1 MKYTPKVVISTI
13 LRSNVRVH
21 KFQKLNRKSPE
32 AQIFLAHTN
41 NKPKLPDG
49 FEFLPVKRSINI
61 KKEKDNKEQY
71 MDLLL
76 EADPSKDMINNYLKN
91 GELFV
96 LTYKDDVACIAV
108 VTKIDEDTVE
118 LKNIATKKEFRGNGY
133 GKKMLKYLAD
143 NYKQKYKKML
153 VGTTENNIPFY
164 VKQGFDKYEK
174 TIKNFFVENYD
185 EEIWDG
191 DLHCIDM
198 YCYSKDLKK

>member
-1 MKYTPKVVISTI
+1 
-13 LRSNVRVH
+13 
-21 KFQKLNRKSPE
+21 
-32 AQIFLAHTN
+32 
-41 NKPKLPDG
+41 
-49 FEFLPVKRSINI
+49 
-61 KKEKDNKEQY
+61 

-108 VTKIDEDTVE
+108 VTKIDEDTAE

-174 TIKNFFVENYD
+174 TIKNFFVDNYD
-185 EEIWDG
+185 EKIWDR
-191 DLHCIDM
+191 DLIYTDLI
-198 YCYSKDLKK
+198 YYSKDLKK

>member
-1 MKYTPKVVISTI
+1 
-13 LRSNVRVH
+13 
-21 KFQKLNRKSPE
+21 
-32 AQIFLAHTN
+32 
-41 NKPKLPDG
+41 
-49 FEFLPVKRSINI
+49 
-61 KKEKDNKEQY
+61 

-174 TIKNFFVENYD
+174 TIKNFFVDNYD
-185 EEIWDG
+185 EKILDG
-191 DLHCIDM
+191 DLYCTDM
-198 YCYSKDLKK
+198 YYYSKNLKMNNSKE

>member
-1 MKYTPKVVISTI
+1 
-13 LRSNVRVH
+13 
-21 KFQKLNRKSPE
+21 
-32 AQIFLAHTN
+32 
-41 NKPKLPDG
+41 
-49 FEFLPVKRSINI
+49 
-61 KKEKDNKEQY
+61 

-108 VTKIDEDTVE
+108 VTKIDEDTAE

-174 TIKNFFVENYD
+174 TIKNFFVDNYD
-185 EEIWDG
+185 EKILDG
-191 DLHCIDM
+191 DLYCTDM
-198 YCYSKDLKK
+198 YYYSKNLKMNNSKE

>member
-1 MKYTPKVVISTI
+1 
-13 LRSNVRVH
+13 
-21 KFQKLNRKSPE
+21 
-32 AQIFLAHTN
+32 
-41 NKPKLPDG
+41 
-49 FEFLPVKRSINI
+49 
-61 KKEKDNKEQY
+61 

-164 VKQGFDKYEK
+164 VK
-174 TIKNFFVENYD
+174 
-185 EEIWDG
+185 
-191 DLHCIDM
+191 
-198 YCYSKDLKK
+198 